1 MTTPLVS
8 ISHAN
13 LKHNVAALASLV
25 SPSEVMLAVKTN
37 AYGHGL
43 VEVCKT
49 ALAAGAT
56 RLAVLEISAAIEL
69 RAAGITAPLFA
80 WLFADDEIRAG
91 INHRVDLGISR
102 REQLVVAGS
111 LGTPENPALI
121 HLKIDTGLTR
131 NGATIDQWAPLCE
144 EAARLEKRGNITVV
158 GIWTHLADAT
168 PQDDEDAL
176 EVFRAAVEVA
186 RRSGI
191 TPSLLHAGASSAGLR
206 FEAGR
211 LDAVRFGIAAY
222 GISPFDSPTAADLG
236 LRPVMTV
243 SAPVMHV
250 DNDYALVGIGF
261 GHGILTGDNDDRFV
275 RVGSDSYRVTDIDV
289 DSMRIVPFEN
299 SQWPV
304 PLGAQAIVFGDGGP
318 SAELLGSWCG
328 TIGDEVVTSVSPRIP
343 RTHN

>member
-1 MTTPLVS
+1 MTTPLIS
-8 ISHAN
+8 IDHAN
-13 LKHNVAALASLV
+13 LRHNVATLASLV
-25 SPSEVMLAVKTN
+25 APSEVMLAVKTN

-49 ALAAGAT
+49 ALDAGAT

-69 RAAGITAPLFA
+69 RAAGISAPLFA
-80 WLFADDEIRAG
+80 WLFADDEIHAG
-91 INHRVDLGISR
+91 IENQVDLGISR

-111 LGTPENPALI
+111 IGTPVNPAFV

-131 NGATIDQWAPLCE
+131 NGATIDQWAELCE
-144 EAARLEKRGNITVV
+144 EAARLEKLGNITVI

-186 RRSGI
+186 RHSGL

-206 FEAGR
+206 FDAGR

-222 GISPFDSPTAADLG
+222 GISPFDSPTAEDLG
-236 LRPVMTV
+236 LRRVMTV

-250 DNDYALVGIGF
+250 DADYALVGMGF
-261 GHGILTGDNDDRFV
+261 GHGILTGDSDDRFV
-275 RVGSDSYRVTDIDV
+275 RLGSDSYRVTDIGV

-299 SQWPV
+299 SPWPV
-304 PLGAQAIVFGDGGP
+304 TLGERAIVFGDGGP
-318 SAELLGSWCG
+318 SAEQLGAWCG
-328 TIGDEVVTSVSPRIP
+328 TIGDEVVTSVSPHIR